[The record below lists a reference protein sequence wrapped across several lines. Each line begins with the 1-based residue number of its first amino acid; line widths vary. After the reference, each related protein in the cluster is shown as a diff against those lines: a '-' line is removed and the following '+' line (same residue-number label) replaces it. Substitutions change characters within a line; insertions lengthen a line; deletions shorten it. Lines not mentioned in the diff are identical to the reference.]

1 MSDIQDYVAN
11 IAVSFYKTNKIMG
24 KVKNFIKKSRYLAYF
39 LLNTER
45 FS

>member
-24 KVKNFIKKSRYLAYF
+24 KV
-39 LLNTER
+39 
-45 FS
+45 